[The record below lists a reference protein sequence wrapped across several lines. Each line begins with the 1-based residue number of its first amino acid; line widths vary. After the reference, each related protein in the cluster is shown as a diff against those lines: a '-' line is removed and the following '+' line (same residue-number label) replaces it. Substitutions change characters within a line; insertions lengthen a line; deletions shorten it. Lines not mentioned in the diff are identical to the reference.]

1 MKLIK
6 GFSLTLAAGAL
17 SCAAN
22 LAIAAPVQVEVT
34 VTSNVPVGG
43 VAITPVWVGF
53 HNGSF
58 DSYDGGA
65 AAASSLEALA
75 ELGNTGP
82 ISDVF
87 AGTLVG
93 DPLDGRVQGTLAD
106 PNTGPLF
113 DGGSASMTFTLDD
126 GGANNYFSY
135 ASMVLPS
142 NDYFIANGNP
152 LAHDLSSLLSGSVST
167 ISFNVGTVG
176 TVNDAGTETN
186 DFAFAPATGAFG
198 LGSSAPEGGDP
209 EGGVITNVLGDPFA
223 DFGGIP
229 VGFDTS
235 ILNFNNAALYT
246 DGLATITFNVVPAP
260 VPVPAALPLALS
272 ALGGMFGFMR
282 RRKNA

>member
-1 MKLIK
+1 MPPSGGSMKLKK
-6 GFSLTLAAGAL
+6 GFSLALTAGAL
-17 SCAAN
+17 SCAAS
-22 LAIAAPVQVEVT
+22 LATAAPVQVEVT
-34 VTSNVPVGG
+34 VTSNVPAGG

-53 HNGSF
+53 HNGTF
-58 DSYDGGA
+58 DSYDGGT

-75 ELGNTGP
+75 ELGMTGP

-106 PNTGPLF
+106 PNTGPIF
-113 DGGSASMTFTLDD
+113 AGGSASMTFALDD

-142 NDYFIANGNP
+142 NDFFIANGNP
-152 LAHDLSSLLSGSVST
+152 LAHDLSTLLNGTVNT
-167 ISFNVGTVG
+167 LSFNVGIVG
-176 TVNDAGTETN
+176 TVNDAGTEVN
-186 DFAFAPATGAFG
+186 DFAFAPAADAFG
-198 LGSSAPEGGDP
+198 LVMATNPPGGAAED
-209 EGGVITNVLGDPFA
+209 GVITNVVGDPFA
-223 DFGGIP
+223 
-229 VGFDTS
+229 GFLPAGLDTS

-272 ALGGMFGFMR
+272 ALGGMFG
-282 RRKNA
+282 